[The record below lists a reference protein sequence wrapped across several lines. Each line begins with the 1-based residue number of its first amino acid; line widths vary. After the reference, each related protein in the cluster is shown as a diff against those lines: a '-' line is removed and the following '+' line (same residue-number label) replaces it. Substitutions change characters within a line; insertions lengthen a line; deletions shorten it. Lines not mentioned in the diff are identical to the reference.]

1 MKKHFLFT
9 LLALGSILLSAFTVA
24 PAPASRAN
32 SSMAVRFI
40 TDFKS
45 DGSGGLS
52 FEMELS
58 KEFMALMKTYATGD
72 NAFSCNTFF
81 QSSYDNWEMS
91 EKESDGALTCT
102 AATTF
107 ADLDEYKTLVVGEYG
122 SASFTRLEI
131 TGGHLYY
138 DLIPDISGSSLFGE
152 GQSMTVID
160 VTASWILNMPGEI
173 VDSNASETSGQTLT
187 WNLLELNSA
196 SHIRAESKTGGGALG
211 LDPTLT
217 VIAVIGLLGC
227 CCLILLIG
235 AVVLFF
241 VLRKKNAPTPV
252 AAG

>member
-1 MKKHFLFT
+1 MKKHFLFL
-9 LLALGSILLSAFTVA
+9 LLALGSILLSAFSVA
-24 PAPASRAN
+24 PLPASEVN
-32 SSMAVRFI
+32 PSMAVRFI

-45 DGSGGLS
+45 DGSGGIS

-58 KEFMALMKTYATGD
+58 KEMMALLKSAPGFD
-72 NAFSCNTFF
+72 SSSGCKTFF
-81 QSSYDNWEMS
+81 QSTYDKWEMS

-102 AATTF
+102 ASTTF

-138 DLIPDISGSSLFGE
+138 DLIPDIAGSSLLGE
-152 GQSMTVID
+152 AQGAAGID
-160 VTASWILNMPGEI
+160 VVASWILNMPGEI

-187 WNLLELNSA
+187 WDILKMNSA
-196 SHIRAESKTGGGALG
+196 SHIRAESKTGGEALG

-217 VIAVIGLLGC
+217 VFLVIGLLGC
-227 CCLILLIG
+227 CCLIILIG
-235 AVVLFF
+235 AVVVFL
-241 VLRKKNAPTPV
+241 VLRKRNNPTPA

>member
-1 MKKHFLFT
+1 MKKHFLFP
-9 LLALGSILLSAFTVA
+9 LLALGSILLCAFSIA
-24 PAPASRAN
+24 PKPASQAN
-32 SSMAVRFI
+32 PSMSVRFI

-72 NAFSCNTFF
+72 NAFSCNTIF

-91 EKESDGALTCT
+91 EKERDGGLTCT

-107 ADLDEYKTLVVGEYG
+107 ADLDEYKTLIVGEYG
-122 SASFTRLEI
+122 SASFSRLEI

-152 GQSMTVID
+152 GQSMTVIN

-187 WNLLELNSA
+187 WDILKMNSE
-196 SHIRAESKTGGGALG
+196 SHIRAESMTGGGALG
-211 LDPTLT
+211 LDPTLMAFL
-217 VIAVIGLLGC
+217 IIGLLGC
-227 CCLILLIG
+227 CCLVILIAGG
-235 AVVLFF
+235 AAFF
-241 VLRKKNAPTPV
+241 FLRRKKTAP
-252 AAG
+252 AAE